1 MDTTILGGLNTWVL
15 VKAFSLVLLGM
26 YLIFSL
32 VIVRQAKLMMDTLKV
47 DSVTLPK
54 TLAYLHLAFAILVFL
69 TAIVVL

>member
-1 MDTTILGGLNTWVL
+1 MDTILTGGFNTWIL

-54 TLAYLHLAFAILVFL
+54 TLAYLHLAFAVLVFL
-69 TAIVVL
+69 TALVIL

>member
-1 MDTTILGGLNTWVL
+1 MDTILLGGLNTWVL

-47 DSVTLPK
+47 DSVTLPR

-69 TAIVVL
+69 TALVVL

>member
-1 MDTTILGGLNTWVL
+1 MDTILLGGLNTWVL

-54 TLAYLHLAFAILVFL
+54 TLAYLHLAFAVLVFL

>member
-1 MDTTILGGLNTWVL
+1 MDTILTGSFNMWILI
-15 VKAFSLVLLGM
+15 KAFSLVLLGM

-32 VIVRQAKLMMDTLKV
+32 VVIRQAKLMMDTLKI
-47 DSVTLPK
+47 DSETLPR